1 MIKKRILSSDPDLLI
16 IVYQMYVL
24 PILSYC
30 SPIWNPHTHENI
42 IQIEKIQKSFTR
54 TLAGYM
60 DLSYNERLIKANL
73 KSLEL
78 SRLHADMILCYKIL
92 HDLVDIDK
100 YNILRYELS
109 SRITRGH
116 NLKLR
121 AAKPNCGTYLFSYAY
136 RVSKIWNNLS
146 PNAVWAP
153 TLGTFKQ
160 YLIGEDL
167 SDFFIF
173 YILNNIAIRFK
184 FLT

>member
-1 MIKKRILSSDPDLLI
+1 MK
-16 IVYQMYVL
+16 VL

-30 SPIWNPHTHENI
+30 SPIWNSHTRENI
-42 IQIEKIQKSFTR
+42 IKIEKIQKRFTK
-54 TLAGYM
+54 TLAGYIN
-60 DLSYNERLIKANL
+60 LSYNERLIKANL

-100 YNILRYELS
+100 HNILRYELS

-121 AAKPNCGTYLFSYAY
+121 AGKPNCDTYLFSYAY
-136 RVSKIWNNLS
+136 RVAKIWNSLS

-153 TLGTFKQ
+153 TLGLFKH
-160 YLIGEDL
+160 YLFEEDL
-167 SDFFIF
+167 SE
-173 YILNNIAIRFK
+173 
-184 FLT
+184 FLVLKHDYDC